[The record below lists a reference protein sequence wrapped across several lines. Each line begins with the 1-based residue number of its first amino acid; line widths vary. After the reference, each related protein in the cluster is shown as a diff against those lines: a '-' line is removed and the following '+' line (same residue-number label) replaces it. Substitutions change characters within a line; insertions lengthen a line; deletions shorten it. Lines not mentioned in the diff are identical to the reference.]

1 MSLLRNTIGTALSGA
16 AKVLGVGSKLL
27 ETTAKSLRPRTAP
40 DIPARQQDTPAVDRP
55 TVIRLDDDRRG
66 RIVEPDPTP
75 LLDEQPHL
83 RTSESHI
90 SELAS
95 KSAGEV
101 IAAVGGLS
109 TDELRLLIEYEQSHR
124 NRRTVMAAIE
134 KAVAP
139 VG

>member
-1 MSLLRNTIGTALSGA
+1 MSLLRNTIGTALAGT
-16 AKVLGVGSKLL
+16 AKMLGVGSKLL
-27 ETTAKSLRPRTAP
+27 ETTAKSLRPGTAP
-40 DIPARQQDTPAVDRP
+40 DTPARQQDTPAVADP
-55 TVIRLDDDRRG
+55 MVIRLDDDRRG
-66 RIVEPDPTP
+66 RVVKPDPTP

-109 TDELRLLIEYEQSHR
+109 TDELRLLTEYEQSHR

>member
-1 MSLLRNTIGTALSGA
+1 MSLLRNTIGTALSGT

-27 ETTAKSLRPRTAP
+27 HTTAKSLRPDSTPAT
-40 DIPARQQDTPAVDRP
+40 PARQQDTPRVDDS

-66 RIVEPDPTP
+66 RVVEPDPTP
-75 LLDEQPHL
+75 LLDETPHV

-90 SELAS
+90 AELAS

-101 IAAVGGLS
+101 IAAVGDLS
-109 TDELRLLIEYEQSHR
+109 TDELRLLTEYEQSHR